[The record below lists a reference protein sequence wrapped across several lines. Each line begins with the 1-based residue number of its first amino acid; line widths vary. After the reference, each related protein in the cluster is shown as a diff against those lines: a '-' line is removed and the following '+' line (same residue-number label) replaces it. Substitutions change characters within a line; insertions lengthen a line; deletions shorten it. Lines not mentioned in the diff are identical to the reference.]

1 MKEGKDDRE
10 ATKMAASKARSSKP
24 KNEARKRKV
33 SIEDNNS
40 NLKQREEV
48 EYGPA
53 QRYARHRN

>member
-1 MKEGKDDRE
+1 ME
-10 ATKMAASKARSSKP
+10 TSKARASKP
-24 KNEARKRKV
+24 KNEASKRKV

-48 EYGPA
+48 EDGPA